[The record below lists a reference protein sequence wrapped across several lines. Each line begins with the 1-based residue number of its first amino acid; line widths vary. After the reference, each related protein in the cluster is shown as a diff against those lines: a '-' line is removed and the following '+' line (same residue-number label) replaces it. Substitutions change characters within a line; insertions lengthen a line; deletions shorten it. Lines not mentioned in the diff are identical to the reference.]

1 MKKRRLSFWEIW
13 NMSFGF
19 LGIQFGFALPNS
31 NVGRIFETLGA
42 RVEDIPVLWIAA
54 PITGLIVQPIIGHLS
69 DNTWNRFGRRR
80 PYFMVGALFTT
91 LALFFMPNSPSL
103 WIAAGMLWI
112 MDASI
117 NISMEPFRA
126 FVGDNLPSEQRTM
139 GFAMQ
144 SFFIGTGAVVA
155 SALPY
160 ILTNWFGVPN
170 TAAEGMIPLSVKL
183 SFYIGAVVL
192 LLSVLY
198 TVLTTKEY
206 APEELAAFEEEREKT
221 TGLKTVIKAPVTS
234 SQFLKKGLVWTL
246 IGVAVILL
254 IMVTSIGRQNGQ
266 LYIVAGLLLAFGLI
280 LLLSSLITK
289 KSPDP
294 KGMVGIMNDLLHMP
308 RTMGQLAVVQFFSWL
323 AFYAMWIYTTPAI
336 TQHVYGTTDSA
347 SVLYNQGANWVGV
360 LFAVY
365 NGVSALSA
373 FLLPVIARQIGRKA
387 THAIALALGGISF
400 ISLFFIK
407 DPNML
412 LIPMIGVGF
421 AWGSIL
427 SMPYA
432 ILTGSLPANKMGTYM
447 GIFNF
452 FIVIPQILA
461 ASILGFITSEIFHG
475 RVILTLVLAG
485 CSLLLGALSVFF
497 VQDKDD
503 LYRLRKK

>member
-1 MKKRRLSFWEIW
+1 
-13 NMSFGF
+13 
-19 LGIQFGFALPNS
+19 
-31 NVGRIFETLGA
+31 
-42 RVEDIPVLWIAA
+42 
-54 PITGLIVQPIIGHLS
+54 
-69 DNTWNRFGRRR
+69 
-80 PYFMVGALFTT
+80 
-91 LALFFMPNSPSL
+91 MPNSPSL

-144 SFFIGTGAVVA
+144 SFFIGTGAVIA

-160 ILTNWFGVPN
+160 ILTNWFGISN
-170 TAAEGMIPLSVKL
+170 TAAEGVIPESVKL
-183 SFYIGAVVL
+183 SFYVGGVVL
-192 LLSVLY
+192 IASVLY
-198 TVLTTKEY
+198 TVLTSKEY
-206 APEELAAFEEEREKT
+206 SPEELAAFEEEKEKS
-221 TGLKTVIKAPVTS
+221 TGIKTVIKTPVTS
-234 SQFLKKGLVWTL
+234 GQFMKRGVIWTL
-246 IGVAVILL
+246 IGIATTFIIKSFRLAED
-254 IMVTSIGRQNGQ
+254 NGQ
-266 LYIVAGLLLAFGLI
+266 LYIISGLLLVFGLI
-280 LLLSSLITK
+280 LIISGLITK
-289 KSPDP
+289 NNNRPQ
-294 KGMVGIMNDLLHMP
+294 GMVGIMNDLLHMP
-308 RTMGQLAVVQFFSWL
+308 KTMGQLAVVQFFSWL
-323 AFYAMWIYTTPAI
+323 SFYALWIYTTPAI
-336 TQHVYGTTDSA
+336 TQHIYGTTDST
-347 SVLYNQGANWVGV
+347 SLLYNQGANWVGV

-365 NGVSALSA
+365 NAVSAISA

-387 THAIALALGGISF
+387 THSIALAFGGVSL

-412 LIPMIGVGF
+412 VIPMIGVGF

-461 ASILGFITSEIFHG
+461 ASILGFITRELFNG
-475 RVILTLVLAG
+475 QVILTLVLAG
-485 CSLLLGALSVFF
+485 CSLILGALSLSI

-503 LYRLRKK
+503 VYKLKR